1 MSLPILQYGHPL
13 LRKKAQPVL
22 AVTEE
27 VRSLVMQMV
36 ATMDKSLG
44 IGLAA
49 PQVGHL
55 LRLIVLRNCQEGED
69 GMLTLTHPQV
79 YINPKITVHPGIS
92 GNDVE
97 GCLSIPGIREEV
109 ERALSLSIEALDLE
123 GNPFKEGVFGYKA
136 RIILHENDHLN
147 GVLFIDRL
155 PKAVKK
161 KIAPAL
167 KEIQKRQTD
176 LQLIPTA

>member
-1 MSLPILQYGHPL
+1 
-13 LRKKAQPVL
+13 
-22 AVTEE
+22 
-27 VRSLVMQMV
+27 
-36 ATMDKSLG
+36 
-44 IGLAA
+44 
-49 PQVGHL
+49 
-55 LRLIVLRNCQEGED
+55 
-69 GMLTLTHPQV
+69 MLTLTHPQV

-123 GNPFKEGVFGYKA
+123 GNPFKEEVFGYKA